1 MSATTTQAE
10 LSTQVMDKPLNLP
23 DAISELLNLHSE
35 WRGTAQELAN
45 ALRLDIAPRS
55 LSVKL
60 DKLEDELKRRGVAVS
75 HKKIKGRKVLVLSLA
90 GNHTAIATKPHTP
103 TSIIGEE
110 GVANSHAYEGVI
122 RFPFSWSYGTITE
135 LSDEEKE
142 KVNRTRH
149 IGRKYYYKICAICGG
164 NGGYLD
170 FRKVS
175 DGSSCLICRE
185 CAIRYVRKARELQ
198 SYALIHPASGGIHHK

>member
-1 MSATTTQAE
+1 M
-10 LSTQVMDKPLNLP
+10 NL
-23 DAISELLNLHSE
+23 
-35 WRGTAQELAN
+35 T
-45 ALRLDIAPRS
+45 PRS

-60 DKLEDELKRRGVAVS
+60 DQSVSELERLGVAVT
-75 HKKIKGRKVLVLSLA
+75 HKKIKGRKVIVLSLA

-103 TSIIGEE
+103 TQSIREG
-110 GVANSHAYEGVI
+110 GVANIDDCEGVI
-122 RFPFSWSYGTITE
+122 RFPFAWAYGTIKELTE
-135 LSDEEKE
+135 EEKE